1 MKLDLI
7 VEILVTLALLAA
19 VYTETGFFTVLMA
32 SGIVVYMWREA
43 LDLGYTSIIKK
54 FRQK

>member
-7 VEILVTLALLAA
+7 VEILVTIALLAA

-32 SGIVVYMWREA
+32 LGIVVYMWREA
-43 LDLGYTSIIKK
+43 RDVGYTSIIARVRRK
-54 FRQK
+54 